1 MKINK
6 AKNKILTLGLSLFL
20 CASSFLCIQVNA
32 ASKLKIN
39 LKDNQSFYILPSLQD
54 ATFDVDVL
62 AGGNPANTTCTSSN
76 QSVASIDNNGLITF
90 HEGGS
95 TKITVTCDGQQIS
108 KNITVMNRTDWTKVI
123 TITNQ
128 SKISV
133 KNNVATLKVKNLMNF
148 PLKVTLTYNTYDKYG
163 AVISEGIEHAPL
175 YLAKNGNLTMKEMY
189 ADNVSYIG
197 IVDAKFDYKEYTSGT
212 ISAKN
217 ITIKESIKSDPSTK
231 KAKRLVETVT
241 NKNKKTIIL
250 PYQIYLYDQ
259 NNKLM
264 SISYDQLIVT
274 KNQKKSASSSY
285 FVKKPELPQYVTKVV
300 YKFQAAVP
308 NCFDS

>member
-1 MKINK
+1 MKSNK
-6 AKNKILTLGLSLFL
+6 LKNKFITLGLLLGLTITSIPGAHL
-20 CASSFLCIQVNA
+20 QA
-32 ASKLKIN
+32 ATKLTLN
-39 LKDNQSFYILPSLQD
+39 LKENQSFYILPSAHD
-54 ATFDVDVL
+54 VTFDVDVT
-62 AGGNPANTTCTSSN
+62 AGGNSDNMICTSTN

-90 HEGGS
+90 HEGGT
-95 TKITVTCDGQQIS
+95 TKITVDCDGKKAS
-108 KNITVMNRTDWTKVI
+108 RNITVMNRTDWTKVI
-123 TITNQ
+123 TVTNR
-128 SKISV
+128 SKIAV
-133 KNNVATLKVKNLMNF
+133 KNNVATLKVKNLMSF
-148 PLKVTLTYNTYDKYG
+148 PLKVTLRYNTYDKYG
-163 AVISEGIEHAPL
+163 AVLSEGIEHAPL
-175 YLAKNGNLTMKEMY
+175 YLAKNGNLTMKEMF

-217 ITIKESIKSDPSTK
+217 ITIKESVKNDSSTK

-274 KNQKKSASSSY
+274 KNQKKTVSSSY
-285 FVKKPELPQYVTKVV
+285 FIKKPELEQYVTKVV
-300 YKFQAAVP
+300 YKFQDADP
-308 NCFDS
+308 DCFD